1 MYGERPNTRENQ
13 SCYSRSI
20 SNHVYQVV
28 ILLCKYVISC
38 WEFFIYIYIYRGE
51 YQILL
56 SKYLHVGFIVSILS
70 KKNRKPDVGMS
81 GLPLRNL
88 LRSCV
93 PRACSVRQYNGVT
106 GAAPGVKD
114 KNDHPRVLITGWSVS
129 V

>member
-1 MYGERPNTRENQ
+1 M
-13 SCYSRSI
+13 
-20 SNHVYQVV
+20 
-28 ILLCKYVISC
+28 
-38 WEFFIYIYIYRGE
+38 
-51 YQILL
+51 L
-56 SKYLHVGFIVSILS
+56 SKYLHVGFIVSFLS

-114 KNDHPRVLITGWSVS
+114 KNDHPRVLITGSSISV
-129 V
+129 